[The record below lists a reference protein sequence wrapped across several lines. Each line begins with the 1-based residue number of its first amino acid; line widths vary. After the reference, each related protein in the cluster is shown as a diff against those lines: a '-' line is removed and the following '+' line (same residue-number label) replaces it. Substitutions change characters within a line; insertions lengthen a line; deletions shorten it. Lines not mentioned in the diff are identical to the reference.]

1 MAADVCSEISNLV
14 SSPRISFSHDLKK
27 PETAQIDDY
36 LRQSDLSLCDPN
48 FDFHFCISK
57 SFNHELSPADELFS
71 NGKIL
76 PIQIKNKKKPNH
88 SQQPITKIPTS
99 PNNPRTEEIKKK
111 RLKELLS
118 SNFDDEELKPSQ
130 KSFWQ
135 FKRST
140 SLNFGSGQSKSVIR
154 SLQFLSRSNS
164 TGSALN
170 PKQNEASKDYQKRH
184 WFKQVPGAFSRSFS
198 SSLGHNSYY
207 YPYNSSKRPPLKK
220 NCRSYGYGDGVR
232 VSPVLNIPH
241 NCIAIGTA
249 SLLGFGSFFCNGKAK
264 KKEK

>member
-14 SSPRISFSHDLKK
+14 SSPRISFSQDLKQ
-27 PETAQIDDY
+27 PENARIDRY
-36 LRQSDLSLCDPN
+36 HGQSDLCLSDPN

-57 SFNHELSPADELFS
+57 SFNHELSSADELFS

-88 SQQPITKIPTS
+88 SQRPITKIPTS
-99 PNNPRTEEIKKK
+99 PNNPLTEEIKKK
-111 RLKELLS
+111 GLKEFLS
-118 SNFDDEELKPSQ
+118 SNFDEEESKPSP

-140 SLNFGSGQSKSVIR
+140 P
-154 SLQFLSRSNS
+154 
-164 TGSALN
+164 N
-170 PKQNEASKDYQKRH
+170 PKQNEVSKDYQKRH

-198 SSLGHNSYY
+198 SSTSGYNSYY
-207 YPYNSSKRPPLKK
+207 YPYNSSKRPPLKTK
-220 NCRSYGYGDGVR
+220 NCRSYYGDGVR
-232 VSPVLNIPH
+232 
-241 NCIAIGTA
+241 
-249 SLLGFGSFFCNGKAK
+249 AK

>member
-14 SSPRISFSHDLKK
+14 SSPRISFSQDLRQ
-27 PETAQIDDY
+27 PENARIDGY
-36 LRQSDLSLCDPN
+36 HRQSDLSLSDPN

-57 SFNHELSPADELFS
+57 SFNHELSSADELFS

-88 SQQPITKIPTS
+88 SQRPITKIPTS
-99 PNNPRTEEIKKK
+99 PNNPLTEDIKKK
-111 RLKELLS
+111 RLKEFLLS
-118 SNFDDEELKPSQ
+118 NFEEESKPSP

-140 SLNFGSGQSKSVIR
+140 SLNFSDGQGESVIR

-164 TGSALN
+164 TGSGPN
-170 PKQNEASKDYQKRH
+170 PKQNEVSKDYQKRH

-198 SSLGHNSYY
+198 SSTLGYNSYY

-220 NCRSYGYGDGVR
+220 NCRSYYGDGVR

-241 NCIAIGTA
+241 NCIAIGTV
-249 SLLGFGSFFCNGKAK
+249 SLFGFGSFFCNGKAK